1 MAKINIPNRFKNK
14 ATLTAL
20 IATGALLANQ
30 ICLLFGV
37 DYSAQIEQLVNISG
51 TILLALSA
59 MGIVVDPNSKGVSD
73 TGIALEYT
81 EPRDENKNPVEFMKP
96 EGSDTLKPGEM
107 PVLEEGEEQD
117 GKNTKTN

>member
-59 MGIVVDPNSKGVSD
+59 MGIVVDPNSKGVKD

-107 PVLEEGEEQD
+107 PVLEEGD
-117 GKNTKTN
+117 K

>member
-1 MAKINIPNRFKNK
+1 MKLNIKLRLKNK

-51 TILLALSA
+51 TVLLILSGL
-59 MGIVVDPNSKGVSD
+59 GVIVDGTTKGVSD
-73 TGIALEYT
+73 SGMAMELTK
-81 EPRDENKNPVEFMKP
+81 PRDENVDPVEFIN
-96 EGSDTLKPGEM
+96 EDGSTPIEYE
-107 PVLEEGEEQD
+107 VEEDNVTEEEKENNPK
-117 GKNTKTN
+117 G

>member
-51 TILLALSA
+51 TILLVLS
-59 MGIVVDPNSKGVSD
+59 GLGVIVDPNSKGVKD
-73 TGIALEYT
+73 TGIVLEYT
-81 EPRDENKNPVEFMKP
+81 EPRDENKNPVEFI
-96 EGSDTLKPGEM
+96 EANNSEEVRPGEV
-107 PVLEEGEEQD
+107 PVLEKGE
-117 GKNTKTN
+117 K

>member
-59 MGIVVDPNSKGVSD
+59 MGIVVDPNSKGVKD

-81 EPRDENKNPVEFMKP
+81 EPRDENKNPVEFMNP
-96 EGSDTLKPGEM
+96 NDADLKPGEM
-107 PVLEEGEEQD
+107 PVLEEEEGE
-117 GKNTKTN
+117 K

>member
-37 DYSAQIEQLVNISG
+37 DYTAQIEQLVNISG
-51 TILLALSA
+51 TILLILS
-59 MGIVVDPNSKGVSD
+59 GLGVVVDPNSKGVKD

-107 PVLEEGEEQD
+107 PVLEEEEEGE
-117 GKNTKTN
+117 K

>member
-1 MAKINIPNRFKNK
+1 MKINIPNRFKNK

-51 TILLALSA
+51 TVLLVLS
-59 MGIVVDPNSKGVSD
+59 GLGVVVDPNSKGVKD

-96 EGSDTLKPGEM
+96 NDADLKPGEM
-107 PVLEEGEEQD
+107 PVLEEGE
-117 GKNTKTN
+117 K